1 MKKKYESPI
10 AEKYEFDYLENVVAS
25 GLVTEDPT
33 NNTPS
38 AKNGMNNPGCFKGN
52 SSAAR
57 GCTPKDNI

>member
-33 NNTPS
+33 NNTLS
-38 AKNGMNNPGCFKGN
+38 AMNGMNNPGCFKGN
-52 SSAAR
+52 RSAAR
-57 GCTPKDNI
+57 DCTPMDNI

>member
-38 AKNGMNNPGCFKGN
+38 AMNGMNNSGCFKGN
-52 SSAAR
+52 SSATR
-57 GCTPKDNI
+57 GCTPKNNR